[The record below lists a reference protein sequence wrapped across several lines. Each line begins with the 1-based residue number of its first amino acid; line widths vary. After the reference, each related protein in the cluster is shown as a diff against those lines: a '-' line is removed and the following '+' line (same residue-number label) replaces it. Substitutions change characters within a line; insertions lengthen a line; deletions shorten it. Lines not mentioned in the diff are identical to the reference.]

1 MKTAKDYK
9 NERDFYR
16 QALKDAVAIIVD
28 IVNEECCTYGYT
40 EDINRLE
47 MISENKKPC
56 QFCSQILRS
65 DSMECLKREV
75 FCVPGSFPE
84 CEKETSLFP
93 PDDAVEK
100 TEKER

>member
-1 MKTAKDYK
+1 MKTAEDYK

-28 IVNEECCTYGYT
+28 IVNEECCAYGHT

-47 MISENKKPC
+47 MILENKKPC
-56 QFCSQILRS
+56 QFCSQIPKS
-65 DSMECLKREV
+65 DSMECLKRKV

-93 PDDAVEK
+93 PDNAVEK